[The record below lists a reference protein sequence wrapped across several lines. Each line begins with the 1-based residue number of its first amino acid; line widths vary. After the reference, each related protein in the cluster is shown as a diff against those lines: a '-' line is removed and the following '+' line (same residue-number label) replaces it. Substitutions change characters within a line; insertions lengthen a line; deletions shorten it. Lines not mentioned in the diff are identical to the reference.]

1 MRSYDLELMCRSGQ
15 YVKENDVDVKKVV
28 ADTLDE
34 RRGGDVDMA

>member
-1 MRSYDLELMCRSGQ
+1 MKLIDRAGQ

-28 ADTLDE
+28 ADTLEE